1 MLTVLGTLIDLE
13 TGFYIA
19 AINYKTIEQTPTI
32 STSIVGLFPY
42 VYFWGFSDNIK
53 RATIYFP

>member
-19 AINYKTIEQTPTI
+19 AINSKTIEQTLTRSTI
-32 STSIVGLFPY
+32 AGLFPY
-42 VYFWGFSDNIK
+42 VYFLGFSDKIK